1 MSARAVA
8 ATDNDTPTYFIDEGS
23 HKYRTEL
30 PNLIDDLGLSV
41 YAHRLYTHIKRRAGE
56 GEKGACTAGLRGMA
70 KSCGMSL
77 GMAAKARQEL
87 LDLGLVRFHVEIVRH
102 KDGGGRY
109 EVLTVSDVWSANF
122 TFYAR
127 REQLKPFASDEARAA
142 AARAH
147 LICFLLERGHQ
158 VVRHRPAAKGASP
171 EFWGLEEARAL
182 LASFLSDGGVSPHE
196 HPPQGVPPREQ
207 GCSPHDTPGVSPGEH
222 KKEPSGRRTSEED
235 SPPARQ
241 RATSSP
247 RPTGA
252 GEGGERRTLRL
263 QDFRDHVEA
272 LSKTRAGA
280 WIKDVEAVARSR
292 WKRGKPEPEDEAEV
306 RAFLAGNQL
315 GSVETAMAAPPT
327 SPPARGGMSLAVA
340 KTQVGSIMRAPNA
353 GAPAAIVEQMFSSGQ
368 IGEEVK
374 GHLLAWASTLATA
387 PARDPVPAEPSM
399 HRQPQLRV
407 VPAPATP

>member
-1 MSARAVA
+1 MSTNPTR
-8 ATDNDTPTYFIDEGS
+8 ATDSNIPTYFIDEGS
-23 HKYRTEL
+23 HKFRTEL

-41 YAHRLYTHIKRRAGE
+41 YAHRLYTHVKRRAGADDN
-56 GEKGACTAGLRGMA
+56 GSCTAGLRGMA

-87 LDLGLVRFHVEIVRH
+87 LDLGLIRFRVEIVRH

-109 EVLTVSDVWSANF
+109 EVLTVADVWPANF

-158 VVRHRPAAKGASP
+158 VVRHRPAAKGASL
-171 EFWGLEEARAL
+171 ELWDVEEARAF
-182 LASFLSDGGVSPHE
+182 LATFLSDGGVSPHE
-196 HPPQGVPPREQ
+196 HPPGGVPLHER

-222 KKEPSGRRTSEED
+222 KKKPSGRRTDEET
-235 SPPARQ
+235 SPPARA
-241 RATSSP
+241 RAGSSP
-247 RPTGA
+247 RPAEA
-252 GEGGERRTLRL
+252 GEGGERQPLRL

-292 WKRGKPEPEDEAEV
+292 WKQGKPEPEDVAEV
-306 RAFLAGNQL
+306 RAFLAGNQP
-315 GSVETAMAAPPT
+315 GSLKTAAPA
-327 SPPARGGMSLAVA
+327 PATATPVRGGMSLAVA
-340 KTQVGSIMRAPNA
+340 KTQVVSIMRAPKA
-353 GAPAAIVEQMFSSGQ
+353 GPPVAIVEQMFSSGQ
-368 IGEEVK
+368 VGQEVRAQ
-374 GHLLAWASTLATA
+374 LLEWAPTLATA
-387 PARDPVPAEPSM
+387 PSLNSASVASSVR
-399 HRQPQLRV
+399 RQPHLRV
-407 VPAPATP
+407 VPGQATP

>member
-1 MSARAVA
+1 
-8 ATDNDTPTYFIDEGS
+8 
-23 HKYRTEL
+23 
-30 PNLIDDLGLSV
+30 
-41 YAHRLYTHIKRRAGE
+41 
-56 GEKGACTAGLRGMA
+56 
-70 KSCGMSL
+70 MSL

-87 LDLGLVRFHVEIVRH
+87 LDLGLVRFNVEIVRH

-109 EVLTVSDVWSANF
+109 EVLTIADVWPANF

-127 REQLKPFASDEARAA
+127 REQLKPFASDESRAT

-158 VVRHRPAAKGASP
+158 VVRHRPVVKGASP
-171 EFWGLEEARAL
+171 EIWGLEEARAL

-196 HPPQGVPPREQ
+196 HPPRGVPPRER

-247 RPTGA
+247 RPAGD
-252 GEGGERRTLRL
+252 GEGGERQPLRL

-292 WKRGKPEPEDEAEV
+292 WKRGKPEPEDVAEV
-306 RAFLAGNQL
+306 RAFLAGNQP
-315 GSVETAMAAPPT
+315 GSVETAATAPAAATPT
-327 SPPARGGMSLAVA
+327 RGGMSLSVA
-340 KTQVGSIMRAPNA
+340 RTQVASIMCAPNA
-353 GAPAAIVEQMFSSGQ
+353 GPPAAIVEQMFSSGQ
-368 IGEEVK
+368 IGEKVK
-374 GHLLAWASTLATA
+374 GELLEWAATLETA
-387 PARDPVPAEPSM
+387 PARDSAPAAPGVPRTARL
-399 HRQPQLRV
+399 HV
-407 VPAPATP
+407 VPASAVP

>member
-8 ATDNDTPTYFIDEGS
+8 ATDNDIPTYFIDEGS

-30 PNLIDDLGLSV
+30 PNLIDDLSLSV

-56 GEKGACTAGLRGMA
+56 GEKGFCTAGLRGMA

-109 EVLTVSDVWSANF
+109 EVLTVSDVWPANF

-127 REQLKPFASDEARAA
+127 REQLKPFTSDETRAA

-171 EFWGLEEARAL
+171 EFWGLEEARSL

-196 HPPQGVPPREQ
+196 HPPGGVPPREQ

-222 KKEPSGRRTSEED
+222 KKEPFGRKTSEED

-247 RPTGA
+247 RQAEA
-252 GEGGERRTLRL
+252 GEGGERQPLRL

-292 WKRGKPEPEDEAEV
+292 WKRGKPEPEDVAEV
-306 RAFLAGNQL
+306 KAFLAGYQP
-315 GSVETAMAAPPT
+315 GSVETATAAPAT
-327 SPPARGGMSLAVA
+327 STPARGGMSLAVA
-340 KTQVGSIMRAPNA
+340 KVQVGSIMRAPNA
-353 GAPAAIVEQMFSSGQ
+353 GPPAAIVEQMFSSGQ
-368 IGEEVK
+368 ISEEVREQ
-374 GHLLAWASTLATA
+374 LLEWTPTLTTA
-387 PARDPVPAEPSM
+387 PAAPGVP
-399 HRQPQLRV
+399 RQPHLHV
-407 VPAPATP
+407 VPAQAAS